1 MSSKT
6 IDAEAFD
13 TAFDDGEDID
23 AHVDWSTARRPGLA
37 KRRVNIDFTDQMVRR
52 LDIEAQRRGV
62 TRQALIKMWI
72 ADRLD
77 QAAACDGGLHFLG
90 NGRRRSPAIHRR
102 VAGRPSGHWLS
113 LRAPSKK
120 LKRPASQSGAHI
132 RIMVG
137 EARQRS
143 RQQDEIGDGG
153 VEARIV
159 AGVRPDVAGVEPVEL
174 SMAK

>member
-13 TAFDDGEDID
+13 TAFDDGEDIE

-77 QAAACDGGLHFLG
+77 QAA
-90 NGRRRSPAIHRR
+90 
-102 VAGRPSGHWLS
+102 
-113 LRAPSKK
+113 
-120 LKRPASQSGAHI
+120 
-132 RIMVG
+132 
-137 EARQRS
+137 
-143 RQQDEIGDGG
+143 
-153 VEARIV
+153 
-159 AGVRPDVAGVEPVEL
+159 
-174 SMAK
+174 